1 MIDKLEQR
9 CDLLSK
15 EIPQRDKGKASLVD
29 NLLQKMVSLFTDQV
43 AIFQLPIKFKV
54 RYIAT

>member
-1 MIDKLEQR
+1 MIDKL
-9 CDLLSK
+9 